1 MTQLSRIVA
10 PLALAAGLALGASA
24 ALAAPGI
31 VQSNA
36 NVRSGPG
43 IGYAV
48 LDTLAAGDYV
58 VVIKC
63 TENWCNIHHIGPD
76 GWVYRALLKN
86 PYYSPRGIYDFP
98 PKDLIEK
105 GRTSVGR

>member
-1 MTQLSRIVA
+1 MTKFSRTIA
-10 PLALAAGLALGASA
+10 PMALAAGLALSISA
-24 ALAAPGI
+24 AFAAPGI
-31 VQSNA
+31 AQSNA
-36 NVRSGPG
+36 NIRSGPG
-43 IGYAV
+43 LGYAV
-48 LDTLAAGDYV
+48 VDTLQTGDYV

-63 TENWCNIHHIGPD
+63 TASWCNIHRVGPD

-98 PKDLIEK
+98 PKALIEP